1 MSIKKES
8 EVTSEPHSQTQETVQ
23 DKETKGK
30 QKKWAA
36 LKMASTWVGFTI
48 LVSAIPILLFGVM
61 GLLTSSDK
69 FSAEIFDIFKSGV
82 FLFIG
87 VSCAGASYI
96 DYIYAENFKKLSSI
110 EHKFINLGFWSIVLV
125 VSVIYTTQH
134 SVAVLCGTDVVNP
147 TVFNLVNLILILSS
161 IVFSCLSKTVIIIT
175 NENN

>member
-23 DKETKGK
+23 DKETKK
-30 QKKWAA
+30 RMKKWGA
-36 LKMASTWVGFTI
+36 LKMASTWVSFTI
-48 LVSAIPILLFGVM
+48 LVSAIPILLFAVM
-61 GLLTSSDK
+61 GFITLPDK
-69 FSAEIFDIFKSGV
+69 FLTEIVGIFKSGV

-96 DYIYAENFKKLSSI
+96 DYIYANSFNKLSPI
-110 EHKFINLGFWSIVLV
+110 QHKFINFGFWSIVLV

-134 SVAVLCGTDVVNP
+134 SVAVLCGTNVVNP
-147 TVFNLVNLILILSS
+147 TAFNWVNLSLILSS